1 MNTFGKI
8 ILLVV
13 SLLIPII
20 LLYGYS
26 NQVSVNVVRDT
37 IEGGNKN
44 RLAFFMSQMEM
55 MIDQL
60 TKYSVTASRDYSIRE
75 YMDGRH
81 TDSRLTQL
89 QRQSRIVEMLN
100 MQIATSA
107 WNNQI
112 ILHLTD
118 SKEVLST
125 DYSVQYDEAYML
137 NPAWRTWTHRSAVT
151 FGMTQTFFSRIRESG
166 IPGLLVEVRF
176 ADDNLRNM
184 LNLLKQG
191 GEHEPFLY
199 EPGSEPIIS
208 YTANRNLVDRIAE
221 RLGRAELALGGS
233 LTVDLPDGKY
243 IVNYIRSESLGWY
256 LVDIVPLQT
265 IFAPIVTSRNLFY
278 ASICLLMAL
287 STMATL
293 LLYRNVQ
300 RPIQQLIR
308 GVQRIK
314 DGQYSS
320 RLKRQSNNEF
330 DFLFGSFNEMAE
342 QIGELIEKVFKETL
356 RSKEATL
363 KQLQSQIN
371 PHFLYN
377 CLFYIKNM
385 ANLGDKEAVAAMALN
400 LGEYYRY
407 STRLEKPIATLAEE
421 IKLIENYLNIQT
433 MRMQRFHYEI
443 DIADAMLALEIP
455 RLLVQPIVENAV
467 IHGVEESVQFGLI
480 RIVGEQLD
488 GLNRIV
494 VEDNGPGM
502 PPEKLEAL
510 QRKVAL
516 PKEEEASFGLWN
528 THQRLVHMYG
538 GRSGLRF
545 ARSES
550 GGLRVEMVWEEEPRG
565 AAGLSASTISAANGG
580 GVETADS

>member
-1 MNTFGKI
+1 MNTFGKV
-8 ILLVV
+8 ILLVI

-20 LLYGYS
+20 FLYGYS

-37 IEGGNKN
+37 IEAGNKN
-44 RLAFFMSQMEM
+44 RLSFFMSQMEM

-60 TKYSVTASRDYSIRE
+60 TKYSVTASRDYSIKE
-75 YMDGRH
+75 YLDGRDQ
-81 TDSRLTQL
+81 DSRVVQL
-89 QRQSRIVEMLN
+89 QRHNRIVEMLN

-112 ILHLTD
+112 ILYLRD
-118 SKEVLST
+118 SQEILST
-125 DYSVQYDEAYML
+125 DYSVQYDEAYIQS
-137 NPAWRTWTHRSAVT
+137 PQWKTWAHRSALT
-151 FGMTQTFFSRIRESG
+151 FGITQTFFSRIKESD
-166 IPGLLVEVRF
+166 IPNLLVEVRF
-176 ADDNLRNM
+176 TDDNLRNM

-191 GEHEPFLY
+191 GDHEPFLY
-199 EPGSEPIIS
+199 QSGSEPIIG
-208 YTANRNLVDRIAE
+208 YTANRTLVSRVAEQLDRS
-221 RLGRAELALGGS
+221 ELASYGGS
-233 LTVDLPDGKY
+233 MTVKLQDGTY
-243 IVNYIRSESLGWY
+243 IVNYVRSESLGWF
-256 LVDIVPLQT
+256 LVDIVPLQS

-287 STMATL
+287 SVLVTL

-300 RPIQQLIR
+300 RPIQMLIR

-320 RLKRQSNNEF
+320 RLKSQPNNEF
-330 DFLFGSFNEMAE
+330 DFLFRSFNEMAG
-342 QIGELIEKVFKETL
+342 QIGDLIEKVYKETL

-385 ANLGDKEAVAAMALN
+385 SSLGDKEAVSAMALN

-407 STRLEKPIATLAEE
+407 STRLEKQTASLAEE
-421 IKLIENYLNIQT
+421 MKLIENYLTIQT

-443 DIADAMLALEIP
+443 DIPVEMLSLEIP
-455 RLLVQPIVENAV
+455 RLLVQPLVENAV
-467 IHGVEESVQFGLI
+467 IHGVENSSRFGLI
-480 RIVGEQLD
+480 AITGERKEGQL
-488 GLNRIV
+488 RIV

-502 PPEKLEAL
+502 SPEKIGEL
-510 QRKVAL
+510 QRQVAR
-516 PKEEEASFGLWN
+516 PKEEEAGFGLWN

-538 GRSGLRF
+538 GRSGLYF
-545 ARSES
+545 AQSAS
-550 GGLRVEMVWEEEPRG
+550 GGLRVEMVWEDNRE
-565 AAGLSASTISAANGG
+565 AQ
-580 GVETADS
+580 

>member
-1 MNTFGKI
+1 MNTFSK
-8 ILLVV
+8 ILLLVI
-13 SLLIPII
+13 SLLVPIL

-37 IEGGNKN
+37 IEDGNRN

-60 TKYSVTASRDYSIRE
+60 TKYSVTASRDYSIKE
-75 YMDGRH
+75 YLEGRK
-81 TDSRLTQL
+81 TDSRLEQL
-89 QRQSRIVEMLN
+89 QRQFRIVEMLN

-118 SKEVLST
+118 TKEVLST
-125 DYSVQYDEAYML
+125 DYSVQYDEAYIR
-137 NPAWRTWTHRSAVT
+137 NPEWRKWTHRSAVT
-151 FGMTQTFFSRIRESG
+151 YGISQTFFSRIKESD
-166 IPGLLVEVRF
+166 IPNLLVEVRF
-176 ADDNLRNM
+176 TDDNLRNM

-199 EPGSEPIIS
+199 QAGAEPIVS
-208 YTANRNLVDRIAE
+208 YTANRTLISRVVE
-221 RLGRAELALGGS
+221 RLNREELGSSGS
-233 LTVDLPDGKY
+233 LTMELDAGKY
-243 IVNYIRSESLGWY
+243 IVNYIRSESLGWH
-256 LVDIVPLQT
+256 LIDVVPLQS

-287 STMATL
+287 SVMVTL

-300 RPIQQLIR
+300 RPIQMLVK

-314 DGQYSS
+314 NGQYST
-320 RLKRQSNNEF
+320 RLKRQTNNEF
-330 DFLFGSFNEMAE
+330 DFLFQSFNEMAE
-342 QIGELIEKVFKETL
+342 QIGELIEKVFKESL

-385 ANLGDKEAVAAMALN
+385 ANLGDTAAVSAMALN

-407 STRLEKPIATLAEE
+407 STRLEKPTTTLAEE

-443 DIADAMLALEIP
+443 EIADEMLALEIP
-455 RLLVQPIVENAV
+455 RLLIQPLVENAV
-467 IHGVEESVQFGLI
+467 IHGVENSSQFGFI
-480 RIVGEQLD
+480 RITGRQE
-488 GLNRIV
+488 GRLNRIV

-502 PPEKLEAL
+502 APEQYAAL

-516 PKEEEASFGLWN
+516 PKDEEESFGLWN

-538 GRSGLRF
+538 GQSGLCF
-545 ARSES
+545 SPSAS
-550 GGLRVEMVWEEEPRG
+550 GGFRVEMVWEEKGEDSPDV
-565 AAGLSASTISAANGG
+565 SAANRR
-580 GVETADS
+580 

>member
-37 IEGGNKN
+37 IEDSNRN
-44 RLAFFMSQMEM
+44 RLSFFMSQMEM

-75 YMDGRH
+75 YLNGRNA
-81 TDSRLTQL
+81 DSRLVQL

-112 ILHLTD
+112 ILHLPD

-125 DYSVQYDEAYML
+125 DYSVQYDENYIRS
-137 NPAWRTWTHRSAVT
+137 PEWRKWTHRSAVT
-151 FGMTQTFFSRIRESG
+151 FGITQTFFSRIKESD
-166 IPGLLVEVRF
+166 IPNLLVEVRF
-176 ADDNLRNM
+176 TDDNLRNM

-191 GEHEPFLY
+191 GQHEPFLY
-199 EPGSEPIIS
+199 EAGAEPIIS
-208 YTANRNLVDRIAE
+208 YTANRTLIGAIVQRLDRT
-221 RLGRAELALGGS
+221 ELTPGGS
-233 LTVDLPDGKY
+233 LTIDLDDGKY
-243 IVNYIRSESLGWY
+243 IVNYIRSESLGWF
-256 LVDIVPLQT
+256 LVDIVPLQS

-287 STMATL
+287 SILVTL

-300 RPIQQLIR
+300 RPIQLLIK

-330 DFLFGSFNEMAE
+330 DFLFHSFNEMAE

-385 ANLGDKEAVAAMALN
+385 ANLGDKEAVSAMALN
-400 LGEYYRY
+400 LGDYYRY
-407 STRLEKPIATLAEE
+407 STRLEKPTATLSEE
-421 IKLIENYLNIQT
+421 MKLIENYLNIQT

-443 DIADAMLALEIP
+443 EIADRMLALEIP
-455 RLLVQPIVENAV
+455 RLLVQPLVENAV
-467 IHGVEESVQFGLI
+467 VHGVEDSTQFGLI
-480 RIVGEQLD
+480 RISGVQSD
-488 GLNRIV
+488 GLNRII

-502 PPEKLEAL
+502 SKERYAEL
-510 QRKVAL
+510 QRKVSL
-516 PKEEEASFGLWN
+516 PKDEDASFGLWN

-538 GRSGLRF
+538 GRSGLYF
-545 ARSES
+545 SPSAS
-550 GGLRVEMVWEEEPRG
+550 GGFRVEMVWEERSEQ
-565 AAGLSASTISAANGG
+565 S
-580 GVETADS
+580 